1 MTQGLFITFEGAD
14 GCGKT
19 TQLKLLAEY
28 LQKNGVDVLVTR
40 EPGAKGLGEKLR
52 DILLNYDGVVS
63 DRCEAFLFLAD
74 RAQHIDTI
82 VTPAVDAGKIVLC
95 DRHIDSTAAYQ
106 GYGRGQDIEQ
116 INKLNMIATSGRKP
130 DLTIVF
136 DIDAETSLA
145 RVGSTKD
152 RMESSGIEFFNRVRE
167 GYLKIAAQETARV
180 KVLDATKSIDEV
192 QQDVIELI
200 NSKLCALKS

>member
-82 VTPAVDAGKIVLC
+82 VAPAVNTGKIVLC
-95 DRHIDSTAAYQ
+95 DRHIDSTVAYQ

-116 INKLNMIATSGRKP
+116 INKLNMIATSGKKP

-145 RVGSTKD
+145 RVGSAKD
-152 RMESSGIEFFNRVRE
+152 RMESAGIEFFNRVRD
-167 GYLKIAAQETARV
+167 GYLKIAAHETARV